1 MKEKIKTSLVS
12 IGIFYMIIILILM
25 ISKYTNMNKYINI
38 TFDNNYQETISKY
51 EKEILTIEEK
61 SCQNVLNDYLNY
73 VKKTTFKG
81 KVNLQE
87 YFKNFYLTDSI
98 FLDYYL
104 KLIDN
109 CSKLTKEN
117 AVENNLNN
125 MMLTAYIQNEEILQ
139 KYIFNYELTIKDN
152 LFRITLEPEFVATKS
167 KIKFNNEI
175 GVLNIVLNIM
185 KDGDEN
191 EN

>member
-1 MKEKIKTSLVS
+1 MKEKIKNALVS
-12 IGIFYMIIILILM
+12 IGISYMIIFLILL
-25 ISKYTNMNKYINI
+25 ISKYINMNKYINI

-51 EKEILTIEEK
+51 KKEILTIEEK

-87 YFKNFYLTDSI
+87 YFKNIYLTDNI
-98 FLDYYL
+98 FLGYYL

-117 AVENNLNN
+117 AVENNLYE
-125 MMLTAYIQNEEILQ
+125 MMLTANIQDEEILQ